1 MRTALLRSAFG
12 SLCGTLTDHHLI
24 GPCDALMTTDWQQ
37 ILDDT
42 LDRNFDELVAL
53 RRHLHAHPEPSGEEF
68 ETSLLMYQKL
78 GDAGFSVRLG
88 PDGRGVIADSDQNRS
103 PESRLL
109 ALRADMDA
117 LHIQDAK
124 DVEYRSV
131 CPGVMHA
138 CGHDAHTAIT
148 FGTMMAL
155 RELEKN
161 NALPWPINIRGVFQP
176 AEETTKGA
184 LEMIGVG
191 ALDGVHAIL
200 ANHMDPSRKVGRVG
214 LRSGVLTANCDD
226 MFIRI
231 HGRGG
236 HAARPHEARDPIAA
250 AAQLINALYLFIP
263 RSTDSMEAVVVTV
276 GQVIGGDNPNVIPEW
291 LQLNG
296 TLRSLDRNVR
306 KKSIEQIRTIAH
318 GIGQTSETTI
328 EVQFDNGCGS
338 VVNDPVLV
346 ALLRRSVEN
355 ALGKEGI
362 EEIARPSMGAE
373 DFASYLEHVPG
384 AMARIGCTSEK
395 AGGASL
401 HSPNFDI
408 DEESLRIGAR
418 VMART
423 AVLWSDPRKESTEA
437 CEFIHGGI

>member
-1 MRTALLRSAFG
+1 MNN
-12 SLCGTLTDHHLI
+12 
-24 GPCDALMTTDWQQ
+24 DWQKK
-37 ILDDT
+37 LDET
-42 LDRNFDELVAL
+42 IDRNFDAMVAL
-53 RRHLHAHPEPSGEEF
+53 RRHLHTNPEPSGEEF
-68 ETSLLMYQKL
+68 KTSLLMYQKL

-88 PDGRGVIADSDQNRS
+88 PDGRGVIADCDQQQRSDL
-103 PESRLL
+103 PLL

-124 DVEYRSV
+124 EVEYRSA

-148 FGTMMAL
+148 FGTMLAL
-155 RELEKN
+155 RQLEDS

-184 LEMIGVG
+184 LEMISVG
-191 ALDGVHAIL
+191 ALDGVQAIL
-200 ANHMDPSRKVGRVG
+200 ANHMDPSRQVGRVG
-214 LRSGVLTANCDD
+214 LRNGVLTANCDD
-226 MFIRI
+226 MRIRI

-263 RSTDSMEAVVVTV
+263 RSTDSLESVVVTI

-291 LQLNG
+291 LELNG

-328 EVQFDNGCGS
+328 DVQFGGGS
-338 VVNDPVLV
+338 
-346 ALLRRSVEN
+346 RSVDNAPELITLFRRAVSS
-355 ALGKEGI
+355 ALGNDGI
-362 EEIARPSMGAE
+362 EDIPRPSMGAE
-373 DFASYLEHVPG
+373 DFASYLDHVPG
-384 AMARIGCTSEK
+384 AMARIGCTSDK
-395 AGGASL
+395 AGGAML

-408 DEESLRIGAR
+408 DEESLRVGAR

-423 AVLWSDPRKESTEA
+423 AVLWSDPSKGATLDA
-437 CEFIHGGI
+437 QFMHGGI